1 MRMVGQRQVLLKHRF
16 FQNTRGDR
24 ISIRLFPEESK
35 SILVARGRNKAK
47 GNILKENLTLIFKL
61 KMVIVAWED

>member
-1 MRMVGQRQVLLKHRF
+1 MVGQWQGVLNIVF

-35 SILVARGRNKAK
+35 SILVVKGRDKAK
-47 GNILKENLTLIFKL
+47 GNILEENLTLIFKL